1 MDGEITYVVTW
12 EVEWRNLGIDTLCE
26 DDADDLA
33 DARSIVDR
41 LLETRLALEAAD
53 PKGEQVS
60 VPSIE
65 NIRIVY
71 RHTREMEITK

>member
-1 MDGEITYVVTW
+1 MDGEIAYVVVW
-12 EVEWRNLGIDTLCE
+12 EVVWRNLGLSTICE

-41 LLETRLALEAAD
+41 VLETRLALAAAD
-53 PKGEQVS
+53 PKGEDVAA
-60 VPSIE
+60 PSIE

-71 RHTREMEITK
+71 RHTREIEVTK